1 MGQQYPYFKRL
12 EQNIV
17 VIIHIYGDRAIFVLF
32 CDQQDTE
39 SESYEIEISTS
50 QPIFAHNKIPKDVWD
65 KNIHTP

>member
-1 MGQQYPYFKRL
+1 MVQRYPYFKRL

-39 SESYEIEISTS
+39 SESYEI
-50 QPIFAHNKIPKDVWD
+50 
-65 KNIHTP
+65 